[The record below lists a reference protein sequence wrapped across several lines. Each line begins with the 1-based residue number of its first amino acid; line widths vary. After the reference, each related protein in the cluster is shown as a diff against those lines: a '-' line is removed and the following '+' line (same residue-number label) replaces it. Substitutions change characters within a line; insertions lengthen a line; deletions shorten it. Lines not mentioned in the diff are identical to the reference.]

1 MCMYRHNLQAVH
13 CRNCNGSDMLTY
25 GNSDTIVVAG
35 FRKAVENESKVSM
48 MMLL

>member
-1 MCMYRHNLQAVH
+1 MAMILDH
-13 CRNCNGSDMLTY
+13 
-25 GNSDTIVVAG
+25 GNSDIIVVAG

>member
-1 MCMYRHNLQAVH
+1 MYRHNLQAVH
-13 CRNCNGSDMLTY
+13 CRNCNGNDMLPY
-25 GNSDTIVVAG
+25 GNSDTIVVAT